1 MNYCKPLRFLI
12 VHLFLFYCSVPNKED
27 TVLTEAAQIHNE
39 AVALAIQLEEQLAN
53 DTTSQEDSVMLWR
66 EAIAEW
72 EFNLVEVPGN
82 ENGKHHEHDHH
93 NHGKQLTELT
103 SDQILAIQK
112 ELKAQLDSIKLR
124 INTKLP

>member
-1 MNYCKPLRFLI
+1 MNFYKPHLFLI
-12 VHLFLFYCSVPNKED
+12 VPLFLFYCSVPNKED
-27 TVLTEAAQIHNE
+27 TVLAEAAQIHNE
-39 AVALAIQLEEQLAN
+39 TVALAIQLEEQLAN

-72 EFNLVEVPGN
+72 RFNLVEVPGN
-82 ENGKHHEHDHH
+82 ESGNHREHDHH
-93 NHGKQLTELT
+93 SHGEKLTELT
-103 SDQILAIQK
+103 SEQMLAIQR